1 MSDTY
6 CGDLNTF
13 NMDHGYNEALV
24 RGYKSGFLTDSEYH
38 HIAQCENI
46 EGRDVGE
53 GVAYWDRCEVE
64 PSGDRLRQLPGRRGT
79 LCLEGKGLIA
89 SRPPYSPA
97 RFAVVR

>member
-1 MSDTY
+1 MTDTY

-53 GVAYWDRCEVE
+53 GVFR
-64 PSGDRLRQLPGRRGT
+64 RQTTATSWEKRYVVFGG
-79 LCLEGKGLIA
+79 EG
-89 SRPPYSPA
+89 SDC
-97 RFAVVR
+97 

>member
-1 MSDTY
+1 MTDTY

-53 GVAYWDRCEVE
+53 GVASWDRCEVE
-64 PSGDRLRQLPGRRGT
+64 PSGDGLRQLPGRRGT

>member
-38 HIAQCENI
+38 HIAQCETI

>member
-64 PSGDRLRQLPGRRGT
+64 PSGDGLRQLPGRRGT
-79 LCLEGKGLIA
+79 LCLEGKGLIV

>member
-1 MSDTY
+1 MTDTY

-24 RGYKSGFLTDSEYH
+24 RGYKSGFLTDTEYH

-46 EGRDVGE
+46 EGRDVGR
-53 GVAYWDRCEVE
+53 GDAYWDRCEAE
-64 PSGDRLRQLPGRRGT
+64 PAGDGLRQLPGRRGT
-79 LCLEGKGLIA
+79 LFSEERRLIA
-89 SRPPYSPA
+89 SRPPFSPA

>member
-6 CGDLNTF
+6 YGDLNTF

-64 PSGDRLRQLPGRRGT
+64 PSGDGLRQLPGRRGT
-79 LCLEGKGLIA
+79 LCLEGKGLIV

>member
-1 MSDTY
+1 MTDTY

-53 GVAYWDRCEVE
+53 GVACWDRCEVE
-64 PSGDRLRQLPGRRGT
+64 PSGDRLRQLPGRRGK
-79 LCLEGKGLIA
+79 LCLVGKGLIA